1 VDLHSTRI
9 RPGSVWSHLYS
20 ESSRPSRWILAAVGL
35 YSVVSYG
42 VANRTNE
49 FGVRLA
55 LGARR
60 MDVLLIVFTATY
72 ANVGAGIA
80 AGLVL
85 SFLLGKVE
93 AHWIVESARDPLL
106 LAGASALLIA
116 AASLACFIPARR
128 AASTDPM
135 VALRY
140 E

>member
-1 VDLHSTRI
+1 
-9 RPGSVWSHLYS
+9 
-20 ESSRPSRWILAAVGL
+20 
-35 YSVVSYG
+35 
-42 VANRTNE
+42 
-49 FGVRLA
+49 
-55 LGARR
+55 

-85 SFLLGKVE
+85 SFLLDKVE
-93 AHWIVESARDPLL
+93 AQWIVESARDPLL

-116 AASLACFIPARR
+116 AASLASFIPARR